1 MKHVLVLLLSLFSL
15 CAAPTAADAGARI
28 LPDSVAATARTEERR
43 PCVRGRVEDTE
54 GRPVPG
60 VAVVMLDADSAYVAA
75 AASDAEGRFEIVPA
89 VKPYRLLFQHISY
102 ELAALSGASGEAGTV
117 TLHERSTGIGA
128 VVVEGERPV
137 VRIEQG
143 RLAYDLQAVVR
154 GKAVNNAYEA
164 LTQLPGVSERQG
176 TLTLA
181 GTGSVT
187 VILNGLEKIEIRE
200 YITTEPYFRARV
212 TALRDTTPDL
222 KSIEFEALVDSIR
235 DVALNIIN
243 VSPSMP
249 KEAAFAIKNIDS
261 KRGIINFICS
271 NMELTDEDRQSLLE
285 APGLLA
291 RARKLLEILIR
302 EQQLAELKN
311 QIQERVKQEIDKQ
324 QRDYYLQQQMRT
336 IQDELGDGADADI
349 EKMREEA
356 KKKNWPKEV
365 GETFE
370 KELQKVERLNP
381 AVAEYSV
388 QMTYLQLL
396 LELPWNEVTKDN
408 LDLNCA
414 REQLDRDHFGL
425 EEVKERILEH
435 LAVIKLKGDLKSPIL
450 CLYGPPGVGKTS
462 LGKSVAAALGR
473 KFGRISLG
481 GLHDESE
488 IRGHRRTYIGAMPG
502 RIIQTIKRCG
512 SSNPVIILDEV
523 DKVTVSNHGDPSS
536 ALLEVLD
543 PEQNTTFHDNY
554 IDMEYDLSKVLF
566 IATANN
572 IANIAPALRDR
583 MEMINIAGYLIEEKV
598 RIALDHLLPKQ
609 REAHGIKEQEL
620 TMAPEVVEGIIAG
633 YTRESGVRSLDKLLA
648 KIARARAKQIAFD
661 EVFAPE
667 VSAREVEK
675 ILGMPKFL
683 KEEYEVG
690 GMTGVV
696 TGLAWTEV
704 GGDILYIESVLTPG
718 KGKVSLTGNLGDV
731 MKESATIAHEWV
743 MAHSKE
749 LGIDPALFEKNDIN
763 IHVPEGA
770 IPKDGPSAGITMV
783 TSIVSTYTG
792 RKVRDRIA
800 MTGETTLRGRVMP
813 VGGVKEKILAA
824 KRAGI
829 NELILSEENRKD
841 IAEIKPE
848 YIDGLTFHYVKTN
861 DEVLKQALI

>member
-1 MKHVLVLLLSLFSL
+1 MSKKDKVVETIEIDDLNALPELVDGKHHVIPIVTGGDEMAEEVDVPEILPILTLRSSVLFPGSITPITVGRDKSISLVRAVNAEGGILGAVLQRESDVEDP
-15 CAAPTAADAGARI
+15 APDDMYKVGTAARI
-28 LPDSVAATARTEERR
+28 IKILEMPN
-43 PCVRGRVEDTE
+43 GN
-54 GRPVPG
+54 
-60 VAVVMLDADSAYVAA
+60 L
-75 AASDAEGRFEIVPA
+75 
-89 VKPYRLLFQHISY
+89 
-102 ELAALSGASGEAGTV
+102 
-117 TLHERSTGIGA
+117 
-128 VVVEGERPV
+128 
-137 VRIEQG
+137 
-143 RLAYDLQAVVR
+143 
-154 GKAVNNAYEA
+154 
-164 LTQLPGVSERQG
+164 
-176 TLTLA
+176 
-181 GTGSVT
+181 T
-187 VILNGLEKIEIRE
+187 VILNGLEKIEIKE
-200 YITTEPYFRARV
+200 YVSVEPYFKARV
-212 TALRDTTPDL
+212 TPLRDSTPDL
-222 KSIEFEALVDSIR
+222 KSIEFEALVDSVR
-235 DVALNIIN
+235 DVALGIIN
-243 VSPSMP
+243 VSPNMP

-271 NMELTDEDRQSLLE
+271 NLELSDEDRQSLLE

-302 EQQLAELKN
+302 EQQLAELKS

-336 IQDELGDGADADI
+336 IQDELGDGEDADI
-349 EKMREEA
+349 EKMREQA
-356 KKKNWPKEV
+356 AKKNWPKEV
-365 GETFE
+365 AETFE
-370 KELQKVERLNP
+370 KELSKVERLNP

-388 QMTYLQLL
+388 QMTYLQLML
-396 LELPWNEVTKDN
+396 DLPWNEVTQDN
-408 LDLNCA
+408 LDLEAA
-414 REQLDRDHFGL
+414 RARLDHDHFGL
-425 EEVKERILEH
+425 EEVKDRLLEH

-554 IDMEYDLSKVLF
+554 LDMEYDLSKVLF

-572 IANIAPALRDR
+572 VGNIAPALRDR
-583 MEMINIAGYLIEEKV
+583 MEMINIAGYLMEEKV

-609 REAHGIKEQEL
+609 RAAHGIGEEQL
-620 TMAPEVVEGIIAG
+620 TLTPEVVECIVAG
-633 YTRESGVRSLDKLLA
+633 YTREAGVRSLDKHLA
-648 KIARARAKQIAFD
+648 KIARARAKQIAFGERFEPALAAAD
-661 EVFAPE
+661 
-667 VSAREVEK
+667 VEK

-683 KEEYEVG
+683 REEYEVAD
-690 GMTGVV
+690 MVGVV

-704 GGDILYIESVLTPG
+704 GGDILYVESVLTPG
-718 KGKVSLTGNLGDV
+718 KGKLSLTGNLGDV

-743 MAHSKE
+743 VAHHKE
-749 LGIDPALFEKNDIN
+749 LGIDPAMFAENDID

-792 RKVRDRIA
+792 RKVKERIA

-829 NELILSEENRKD
+829 TELILSEDNRKD

-848 YIDGLTFHYVKTN
+848 YIAGLTFHYVRN
-861 DEVLKQALI
+861 NSDVLRLALQ